1 MKVDISN
8 GELIDKITILEIK
21 LKRIEDPE
29 RLKNVKIEYDILHKL
44 ETNISHAK
52 ELDKEL
58 KVLMKEKDT
67 AIRYQDF
74 IHACGLRD
82 REVEL
87 RAQIK
92 QIQERKQEETGCR
105 RTELKIVNEEI
116 WDCEN
121 SIRQLTRD
129 RVYDETFIEC
139 AKQIH
144 VLNDERARIKKII
157 NTETSSEI
165 IEEKSY

>member
-21 LKRIEDPE
+21 LERIKDSE

-44 ETNISHAK
+44 ETNISS
-52 ELDKEL
+52 
-58 KVLMKEKDT
+58 
-67 AIRYQDF
+67 
-74 IHACGLRD
+74 
-82 REVEL
+82 
-87 RAQIK
+87 
-92 QIQERKQEETGCR
+92 TGCR

-139 AKQIH
+139 AKRIH
-144 VLNDERARIKKII
+144 VLNDVRARIKKII